1 MAITRVSNSSV
12 ISNTPKKRSVLAGN
26 DPLGGAA
33 YYSISTATVTSG
45 GQATIDFTSIPQTYT
60 HLQLRIMCRSAAV
73 ATNDGILMRCGT
85 GGTLDTTSTLWG
97 HFLKGD
103 GASVTAGSRS
113 ATNIEMIETTAANST
128 SGMFGV
134 AIIDLLD
141 YTSTTKNKTF
151 RSLTGN
157 DQNGSL
163 GELRLMSGSYGANTN
178 AIDTLRFYSAFA
190 NIAQYSTFSLYG
202 IK

>member
-1 MAITRVSNSSV
+1 
-12 ISNTPKKRSVLAGN
+12 
-26 DPLGGAA
+26 
-33 YYSISTATVTSG
+33 
-45 GQATIDFTSIPQTYT
+45 
-60 HLQLRIMCRSAAV
+60 MCRSLSG
-73 ATNDGILMRCGT
+73 ATNDGILMRVGT
-85 GGTLDTTSTLWG
+85 GGTLNTTSTLWG

-103 GASVTAGSRS
+103 GASATAGSRS
-113 ATNIEMIETTAANST
+113 STNIEMIETTGNTST
-128 SGMFGV
+128 ASMFGV

-163 GELRLMSGSYGANTN
+163 GELRLMSGSYGATTN

-190 NIAQYSTFSLYG
+190 SIAQYSSFALYG

>member
-1 MAITRVSNSSV
+1 MPILGIMASGMS
-12 ISNTPKKRSVLAGN
+12 GN
-26 DPLGGAA
+26 LWAPSGA
-33 YYSISTATVTSG
+33 YDSISTVTVGSG

-60 HLQLRIMCRSAAV
+60 HLQIRVMCRSLSG

-85 GGTLDTTSTLWG
+85 GGTLNTTSTLWG

-103 GASVTAGSRS
+103 GATTTSGSRS
-113 ATNIEMIETTAANST
+113 STNIEMIETTANT
-128 SGMFGV
+128 SAASMFGV

-141 YTSTTKNKTF
+141 YTSTTNNKTF

-163 GELRLMSGSYGANTN
+163 GELRLMSGSYGATTN

-190 NIAQYSTFSLYG
+190 NIAQYSSFALYG

>member
-1 MAITRVSNSSV
+1 MPMLGIMASAISGKLSSY
-12 ISNTPKKRSVLAGN
+12 
-26 DPLGGAA
+26 D
-33 YYSISTATVTSG
+33 SISTVTVGSG

-60 HLQLRIMCRSAAV
+60 HLQLRIMCRTAAG

-85 GGTLDTTSTLWG
+85 GGTLDTTSTLYG

-103 GASVTAGSRS
+103 GASATGGSRS
-113 ATNIEMIETTAANST
+113 STNIEIIETTGNTAT
-128 SGMFGV
+128 SGIFGV

-141 YTSTTKNKTF
+141 YTNTNKNKTF

-157 DQNGSL
+157 EQNTTT
-163 GELRLMSGSYGANTN
+163 GELRLMSGSYGATTA

-190 NIAQYSTFSLYG
+190 NIMQYSSFALYG
-202 IK
+202 IKG